1 MRTLHRRLPSY
12 TSTASCYSHFSFADN
27 IPPQITIY
35 HAFAHALEN
44 NRAALRN
51 APLTDGLDPD
61 VYRHADALLL
71 LPMYILISY
80 ILYLLF
86 FFFFV
91 CHDIYARNDK
101 SFFFPIQ
108 NCAFKKVFFFFN
120 YKLKI
125 VEVKYKGTF

>member
-86 FFFFV
+86 FFFF
-91 CHDIYARNDK
+91 CL
-101 SFFFPIQ
+101 P
-108 NCAFKKVFFFFN
+108 
-120 YKLKI
+120 
-125 VEVKYKGTF
+125 

>member
-12 TSTASCYSHFSFADN
+12 TSTASCYSPFSFADN

-44 NRAALRN
+44 YRAALRN

-86 FFFFV
+86 FFFFFFFV

-101 SFFFPIQ
+101 SFFIPIQ
-108 NCAFKKVFFFFN
+108 NCAFKKVFFFLIIN
-120 YKLKI
+120 LK
-125 VEVKYKGTF
+125 

>member
-1 MRTLHRRLPSY
+1 MRTFHRRLPSY

-101 SFFFPIQ
+101 SFLYLYKIVPS
-108 NCAFKKVFFFFN
+108 KKFFFFLIIN
-120 YKLKI
+120 LK
-125 VEVKYKGTF
+125 

>member
-86 FFFFV
+86 FFFFLFAM
-91 CHDIYARNDK
+91 I
-101 SFFFPIQ
+101 FMLEMT
-108 NCAFKKVFFFFN
+108 KVFFFL
-120 YKLKI
+120 YKI
-125 VEVKYKGTF
+125 VPSKKFFFFLIINLK